1 MSKLSLSSLHDSR
14 EIKLRNI
21 IALEQC
27 HYPKHTHVCSYALF
41 LDYLIDTD
49 KDVDL
54 LLEKGNSFLLILYQY
69 TYKTCA
75 LNDLWWFLV

>member
-27 HYPKHTHVCSYALF
+27 HYPKQNHVCSYALF

-54 LLEKGNSFLLILYQY
+54 LLEKDGEQARDSHPRSWFLLL
-69 TYKTCA
+69 
-75 LNDLWWFLV
+75 